1 MHKCP
6 MQTPCTHSQCKDHTN
21 TNNAPAVCEQIN
33 ISLQGKSNRTN
44 QYLTCTNMWFKSE
57 LKLY

>member
-1 MHKCP
+1 